1 LEETLPNTNHR
12 QDTNLRT
19 KHGFDLESLAE
30 SHYGK
35 VFKYFRFRGLDAD
48 EANDLTAS
56 VFERAI
62 SKLNRYDPSRGAP
75 STWLFA
81 IARNMLNNHWRR
93 EALRK
98 AMPLVMVEGQH
109 SDDPLPEEAAVR
121 KEARKEL
128 LNALG
133 SLDKRDRDLIGLKF
147 SALMTNREIAELT
160 GLTES
165 NVGVIL
171 YRAVRKLKGLLTH
184 VAGGCG

>member
-12 QDTNLRT
+12 QDPSSRT
-19 KHGFDLESLAE
+19 KHGFDIESFAE

-35 VFKYFRFRGLDAD
+35 VFKYFRFRGLDTD
-48 EANDLTAS
+48 DANDLTSS

-62 SKLNRYDPSRGAP
+62 SKQDRYDPSQGAP
-75 STWLFA
+75 CTWLFT
-81 IARNMLNNHWRR
+81 IARNMLNNHWRH

-98 AMPLVMVEGQH
+98 TMPLVMVEGQQ

-128 LNALG
+128 LHALG
-133 SLDKRDRDLIGLKF
+133 SLDERDRDLIGLKF

-160 GLTES
+160 GLTEG

-171 YRAVRKLKGLLTH
+171 YRALRKLKSLLTPI
-184 VAGGCG
+184 AGGCG